1 MVSSAERPWLG
12 DLVLVCLN
20 VTVKLCHVNSAASAS
35 RMGSDFTMV
44 SFQAGVGQNTKMFT

>member
-35 RMGSDFTMV
+35 RIGSDFTMV

>member
-20 VTVKLCHVNSAASAS
+20 VTVNSAASAS
-35 RMGSDFTMV
+35 RIGSDFTMV
-44 SFQAGVGQNTKMFT
+44 SFQAGVGQNAKMFT